1 MPTPRVIL
9 ITGTS
14 SGIGLATALAFARQ
28 GDHVYATL
36 RNPAKS
42 GPLRERAGAEG
53 LRVDLLTLDVQDAA
67 SITQAVGQIIARHG
81 RIDVLVNNAGA
92 GYLGTTEQT
101 NMTDLRRTFDIN
113 FFGTW
118 QVTQVVL
125 PHMRAARSGHIIS
138 VTSIGGLIGQ
148 PFNDAY
154 CAAKFAVEG
163 MMESLAPVM
172 ARFGVSVVLVEP
184 GAVQTE
190 FVANVGVSLGE
201 EGSRSGQPSG
211 PYDALLTSYL
221 SAAGAAYAGAQTADE
236 VAAVITAIAAEAQ
249 PHLRYQTSE
258 SIRGLTALKYVDPTG
273 DSVVRLT
280 GSRLPEPG

>member
-1 MPTPRVIL
+1 MSSNRVVL

-14 SGIGLATALAFARQ
+14 SGIGLATALAFARN
-28 GDHVYATL
+28 GDQVYASM
-36 RNPAKS
+36 RNLDKS
-42 GPLRERAGAEG
+42 GPLMERARAEK
-53 LRVDLLTLDVQDAA
+53 LHLNLLPLDVQDAG
-67 SITQAVGQIIARHG
+67 SIERAVAQIMAAQG

-101 NMTDLRRTFDIN
+101 GLADLRRTFEVN

-118 QVTQVVL
+118 GVTRAVL
-125 PHMRAARSGHIIS
+125 PHMREARSGRVIS

-172 ARFGVSVVLVEP
+172 QRFGVWVSLVEP
-184 GAVQTE
+184 GAVNTE
-190 FVANVGVSLGE
+190 FLANVGVSLE
-201 EGSRSGQPSG
+201 QEAPPQASAG
-211 PYDALLTSYL
+211 PYGAML
-221 SAAGAAYAGAQTADE
+221 SAYLGGAGAAYAGAQTGDD
-236 VAAVITAIAAEAQ
+236 VAAVIVGVASEAE

-258 SIRGLTALKYVDPTG
+258 GIHKLTALKFVDPGG
-273 DSVVRLT
+273 DSVLKLT
-280 GSRLPEPG
+280 GSRLPKQS